1 MISHLIFNCMFVVQN
16 KSEEILNNNFHD
28 KKLPTGSATE
38 RTQNSNLLICFAALR
53 ATSHT
58 NFFNMQK
65 KKEIVANTDLSRECV
80 ELCLHIKEMGSKKEV
95 DSKLFHVFTDAH
107 NNQTSEIN
115 GFFETGHRY
124 ELFKS
129 LRELLS
135 KVGKMKKES
144 LEQLLQIED

>member
-1 MISHLIFNCMFVVQN
+1 MFVVQN

-65 KKEIVANTDLSRECV
+65 KKEIVATTSLSKECAQA
-80 ELCLHIKEMGSKKEV
+80 CLLIKQMGSKKDV
-95 DSKLFHVFTDAH
+95 YNKLFHVFTDAH
-107 NNQTSEIN
+107 NNQTSEIH
-115 GFFETGHRY
+115 GFFESGYRY
-124 ELFKS
+124 ELFKGIRDLINHVS
-129 LRELLS
+129 KISKEDLDELVR
-135 KVGKMKKES
+135 K
-144 LEQLLQIED
+144 ID